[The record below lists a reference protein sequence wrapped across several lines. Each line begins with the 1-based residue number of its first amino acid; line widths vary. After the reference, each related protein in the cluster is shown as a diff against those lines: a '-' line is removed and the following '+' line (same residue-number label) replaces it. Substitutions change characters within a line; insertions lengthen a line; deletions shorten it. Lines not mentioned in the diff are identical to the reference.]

1 MDLEDGNL
9 HSSPKRTNDN
19 KNDIQQ
25 IWKKKTSLWADTH
38 LTGLSISLFED
49 LYVWYIATE
58 NERTWMQNERN
69 MKGNECKMKGN

>member
-1 MDLEDGNL
+1 MLMDLEDGNL

-49 LYVWYIATE
+49 LYV
-58 NERTWMQNERN
+58 
-69 MKGNECKMKGN
+69 